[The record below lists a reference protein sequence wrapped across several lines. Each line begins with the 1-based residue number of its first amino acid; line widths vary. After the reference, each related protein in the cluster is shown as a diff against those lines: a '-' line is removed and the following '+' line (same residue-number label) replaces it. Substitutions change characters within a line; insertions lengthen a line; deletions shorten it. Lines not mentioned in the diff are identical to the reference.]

1 MRDAIRDHLDNYWC
15 LDALGVILTS
25 GVGLVAL
32 GGYNDY
38 RKRDVLSE
46 MYGKNAV
53 KFADVS
59 AGGPQNPRII
69 DYNSDGLADVI
80 LDGNGGLARTQ
91 ANLNWLVKAGVLR
104 DDARVM
110 TPEQRSAADS
120 VLKLLNRKDE

>member
-46 MYGKNAV
+46 MYGEKAV
-53 KFADVS
+53 RFAEVS
-59 AGGPQNPRII
+59 AGGLQNPRII

-91 ANLNWLVKAGVLR
+91 ANLNSLVKAGVLGY
-104 DDARVM
+104 DARVM

-120 VLKLLNRKDE
+120 VLKSLNRKDE